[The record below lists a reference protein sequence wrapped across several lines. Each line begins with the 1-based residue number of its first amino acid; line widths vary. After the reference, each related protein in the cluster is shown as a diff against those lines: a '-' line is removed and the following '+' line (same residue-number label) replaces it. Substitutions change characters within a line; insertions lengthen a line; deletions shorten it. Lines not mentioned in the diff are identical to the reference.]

1 MRLINIVTV
10 VISECIANCIDC
22 QSSGA
27 ANCASTGCVGARYYT
42 TTPSPSCASKSFKS
56 VQFLNSVLRCVKG
69 VEIKMGYQD
78 GTWCHFVNKDDAN
91 SGHCYSRDKGQ
102 MVHN

>member
-1 MRLINIVTV
+1 MNLCEIDKHVTV

-56 VQFLNSVLRCVKG
+56 VLFVTTPPHPGLDERVSLGIRLRGK
-69 VEIKMGYQD
+69 IK
-78 GTWCHFVNKDDAN
+78 A
-91 SGHCYSRDKGQ
+91 
-102 MVHN
+102 